1 MYIVAV
7 IGLNVPD
14 SGTVTEG
21 VDRVLDLTVKVIS
34 GELGL
39 DIVVGL
45 VLFPGGTAKSMI
57 AYCL

>member
-21 VDRVLDLTVKVIS
+21 VDRALDLTVEVIS

-39 DIVVGL
+39 DVVMEL
-45 VLFPGGTAKSMI
+45 VLTPGTAKSMI
-57 AYCL
+57 SYYL